1 MTYKISIII
10 PLHNMEKYISQTL
23 DSLLN
28 QTMGSE
34 NMEVI
39 MVDDCSNDGSAQ
51 IIDNYANKHD
61 NFIPIHLTEN
71 SGLPGKP
78 RNIGLE
84 KATGEYL
91 MFMDHDDCYT
101 SDALETFYN
110 KITTEGADVI
120 FSRYNYY
127 FENGRITQ
135 NPNLFG
141 KKKEIIVDNIAEE
154 ERLLSTAPAIWAKM
168 FKRSFIMNN
177 NIRFPEGMLA
187 EDLSFVTQA
196 FLKARGIIYLN
207 YYFSYYYRIRDS
219 DADKSTI
226 RIRNKKYLKTM
237 IDGYYH
243 TYNILKKSRKEEY
256 ITIIFKDHLKFW
268 LNCFMYT
275 NATAEDKKKLLYDV
289 SSLFKKIISYNVD
302 FDEYS
307 ALANSISHG
316 QFNSALRI
324 SELMLYY
331 QKREDKLRRHHKK
344 NEDKLRRQIN
354 AKKSQVAELQTLSGY
369 SKYKT
374 NNMIHRLKKRFK
386 G

>member
-1 MTYKISIII
+1 MKYKISIII
-10 PLHNMEKYISQTL
+10 PTHNIEKYLVESVN
-23 DSLLN
+23 SLFN
-28 QTMGSE
+28 QTIGIQNVE
-34 NMEVI
+34 II
-39 MVDDCSNDGSAQ
+39 MVDDHSSDGTAA
-51 IIDNYANKHD
+51 IIDNYAND
-61 NFIPIHLTEN
+61 YNNFIPIHLTEN

-91 MFMDHDDCYT
+91 MFMDHDDCYA

-207 YYFSYYYRIRDS
+207 DYFSYYYRIRDS
-219 DADKSTI
+219 EQDKSTI
-226 RIRNKKYLKTM
+226 RIRNKKYLQAM
-237 IDGYYH
+237 ISGYNH
-243 TYNILKKSRKEEY
+243 TYHVLKRLRKEKY
-256 ITIIFKDHLKFW
+256 FPMIFEGHLKYWMNSF
-268 LNCFMYT
+268 LYSD
-275 NATAEDKKKLLYDV
+275 AKSEDKKELLYEV
-289 SSLFKKIISYNVD
+289 SSLFKITNKYNVELN
-302 FDEYS
+302 EYS

-316 QFNSALRI
+316 QFNTALQI
-324 SELMLYY
+324 SDLMLYF
-331 QKREDKLRRHHKK
+331 KK
-344 NEDKLRRQIN
+344 QE
-354 AKKSQVAELQTLSGY
+354 AELQSYHHNIEENLRKQLELSRLQVADLQTISGY
-369 SKYKT
+369 GRYKT
-374 NNMIHRLKKRFK
+374 KNLVSLFKKRFK

>member
-1 MTYKISIII
+1 MKYKISIII
-10 PLHNMEKYISQTL
+10 PTHNIEKYLVESVN
-23 DSLLN
+23 SLFN
-28 QTMGSE
+28 QTIGIQNVE
-34 NMEVI
+34 II
-39 MVDDCSNDGSAQ
+39 MVDDHSSDGTAA
-51 IIDNYANKHD
+51 IIDNYAND
-61 NFIPIHLTEN
+61 YNNFIPIHLTEN

-91 MFMDHDDCYT
+91 MFMDHDDCYA

-110 KITTEGADVI
+110 KITIEGADVI

-207 YYFSYYYRIRDS
+207 DYFSYYYRIRDS
-219 DADKSTI
+219 EQDKSTI
-226 RIRNKKYLKTM
+226 RIRNKKYLQAM
-237 IDGYYH
+237 ISGYNH
-243 TYNILKKSRKEEY
+243 TYQVLKRLRKEKY
-256 ITIIFKDHLKFW
+256 FPMIFEGHLKYWMNSF
-268 LNCFMYT
+268 LYSD
-275 NATAEDKKKLLYDV
+275 AKSEDKKELLYEV
-289 SSLFKKIISYNVD
+289 SSLFKITNKYNVELN
-302 FDEYS
+302 EYS

-316 QFNSALRI
+316 QFNTALQI
-324 SELMLYY
+324 SDLMLYF
-331 QKREDKLRRHHKK
+331 KK
-344 NEDKLRRQIN
+344 QE
-354 AKKSQVAELQTLSGY
+354 AELQSYHHNIEENLRKQLELSRLQVADLQTISGY
-369 SKYKT
+369 GRYKT
-374 NNMIHRLKKRFK
+374 KNLVSLFKKRFK

>member
-1 MTYKISIII
+1 MTYKISIVI

-91 MFMDHDDCYT
+91 MFMDHDDCYA

-154 ERLLSTAPAIWAKM
+154 ERLLSTDPAMWAKL
-168 FKRSFIMNN
+168 FKRSFIMTTHSL
-177 NIRFPEGMLA
+177 PEGCWPRISLCHPG
-187 EDLSFVTQA
+187 
-196 FLKARGIIYLN
+196 FLKARGELSIKRL
-207 YYFSYYYRIRDS
+207 FFLLYRIRDS
-219 DADKSTI
+219 EQDNHHSIRIKSTSGLI
-226 RIRNKKYLKTM
+226 SGTTTLIMSLNDCEGK
-237 IDGYYH
+237 
-243 TYNILKKSRKEEY
+243 
-256 ITIIFKDHLKFW
+256 IFPHD
-268 LNCFMYT
+268 
-275 NATAEDKKKLLYDV
+275 
-289 SSLFKKIISYNVD
+289 I
-302 FDEYS
+302 
-307 ALANSISHG
+307 
-316 QFNSALRI
+316 
-324 SELMLYY
+324 
-331 QKREDKLRRHHKK
+331 
-344 NEDKLRRQIN
+344 
-354 AKKSQVAELQTLSGY
+354 
-369 SKYKT
+369 
-374 NNMIHRLKKRFK
+374 
-386 G
+386 